1 MLSHTVFA
9 QIRQLR
15 LTVTERLRRPVT
27 KHTTL
32 SHIMLEAFSRN
43 SEIREFLGKYPTQQW
58 KHCLEALVLIGI
70 HTLDEETS
78 TVEDLQRQANRG
90 VYQSQPDLQSLRSS
104 SAPHH
109 RPGSLTLGKP
119 PVVQR
124 SIPRAPVQRWNE
136 GTPRFKQEFVQAER
150 ENCQGRVRAG
160 TRGGKTL
167 PRYLQSVRSKIRGDV
182 RKDIAYYR
190 YQVQTNPAEPGTGSV
205 RSSGANQHD
214 SPAGSQLHLES
225 LTESRPP
232 AYLRPTDILPKPANE
247 RTFLTEPNTSLKHA
261 DELFSQLSDTS
272 FQRPIKEETDAQVRA
287 LRTRSPLDRSQESA
301 FSEEETG
308 DLIHIA
314 EDFLRDP
321 LMAHLARKDQDSFK
335 ESSPGL
341 ETSQSRTSFRQKW
354 EDSAQGEWEPQEL
367 YYTSYASAGGR
378 RRDSE
383 SARRL
388 L

>member
-1 MLSHTVFA
+1 
-9 QIRQLR
+9 
-15 LTVTERLRRPVT
+15 
-27 KHTTL
+27 
-32 SHIMLEAFSRN
+32 MLEAFSRN
-43 SEIREFLGKYPTQQW
+43 SEIREFLGRYPTQQW
-58 KHCLEALVLIGI
+58 KQCLEALVLIGI
-70 HTLDEETS
+70 HTVEETAP
-78 TVEDLQRQANRG
+78 TVEDLQIQANRG
-90 VYQSQPDLQSLRSS
+90 VYQSQPDLQSLRSN

-136 GTPRFKQEFVQAER
+136 GTPRFKQEFVPAER
-150 ENCQGRVRAG
+150 DTCQMRVRAG

-190 YQVQTNPAEPGTGSV
+190 YQLQANPAEPVTGSI
-205 RSSGANQHD
+205 RSSGVHPHD
-214 SPAGSQLHLES
+214 SPVGSQLHLES
-225 LTESRPP
+225 LTESRAPG
-232 AYLRPTDILPKPANE
+232 YLRPVDILPKPVNE

-261 DELFSQLSDTS
+261 DELFSQLSDNS
-272 FQRPIKEETDAQVRA
+272 FQRPIKEETEAQVRA
-287 LRTRSPLDRSQESA
+287 LRATMDRSQESA

-341 ETSQSRTSFRQKW
+341 ETSQSRASFRQKW

-367 YYTSYASAGGR
+367 YYTSYSSTGGR